1 METTSEK
8 KDLLE
13 ELKSRFTQLETNRQ
27 RFIGRWQEAQQ
38 YVAASVYDWNNLD
51 AIPEAPK
58 RFSSSPC
65 NYLKILT
72 SGLIGYSLS
81 PHIIWFKL
89 SMENKKLLN
98 LYGVKDWL
106 EQCEEIL
113 YSYFNKSNLYQNST
127 GFIEDS
133 ACIGH
138 GVLMINDNLKNGS
151 LRYSRM
157 RPNELY
163 LDSNEDGEVDTIYR
177 KFLITLRNA
186 VELFGLEN
194 LSETRQDDYKDVK
207 KWNNQFEVLHAVYP
221 RRDRDT
227 GLPDSKNMPFA
238 SIYVDIGQDYI
249 IMESGYEDFP
259 YAVFLWNPIAGFAYG
274 ESPVMGAMTDIKA
287 LNVMEESRLKIA
299 QMSAEPPLQAS
310 DSLRNISLV
319 PRGITYKK
327 KDETIDVIRT
337 GENYPI
343 TIDVVNQKKQEVKD
357 WFNVD
362 FFLMLQSQEGRQMT
376 ATEVMEL
383 QGEKAAVLSN
393 LIVNLNVALSK
404 IITRSFNILLKAGIM
419 PPVPEALAEN
429 GGDLSIDFMGPLAQA
444 QKKYHSMGGI
454 SSALQLVAPIIQL
467 YPNSG
472 DYIDG
477 DELMKRALEGQGVPE
492 AVIREDDDV
501 KEIREQRAQAQAE
514 AQAQAQQQQMLQNV
528 MGNASQ
534 LNEPI
539 RQGSVLSD
547 LNEQLAGGLNGGQ

>member
-89 SMENKKLLN
+89 SMEDKKLLN

-113 YSYFNKSNLYQNST
+113 YSYFNKSNLYQSST

-138 GVLMINDNLKNGS
+138 GVLMINDNLKNGT

-194 LSETRQDDYKDVK
+194 LSETRQDDYQDVK

-404 IITRSFNILLKAGIM
+404 IIARSFNILLKAGIM

-547 LNEQLAGGLNGGQ
+547 LNEQLAGGLHGGQ

>member
-274 ESPVMGAMTDIKA
+274 ESPVMGAMTDIRA

-404 IITRSFNILLKAGIM
+404 IITRSFNILIKAGVM
-419 PPVPEALAEN
+419 PPIPEALAGN
-429 GGDLSIDFMGPLAQA
+429 GGQLSIDFMGPLAQA

-454 SSALQLVAPIIQL
+454 TSALNFIGPIMQL

-472 DYIDG
+472 DFIDG

-501 KEIREQRAQAQAE
+501 NKIREERAQAQAE
-514 AQAQAQQQQMLQNV
+514 AQAQAQQQQMLQDV